1 MQIAP
6 TSSDKK
12 PPVKP
17 RTALQREASR
27 QNGKRSKGP
36 KTPEGKARSS
46 RNARRHGLNVPAIAD
61 PTFHEQI
68 RALACTVAGANSDP
82 TVWDLATLIAAAH
95 VDVQRARHAACAL
108 MSGMRPGCPATYG
121 KAVRRLDWIKRYE
134 HRRGVCRDKAMQQLY
149 EWLIAAGDRAENCET
164 NPATGSIQVDE
175 ACRAEA
181 VHAATGSE
189 NGDNPNWLIGNLEKR
204 TRESSTSSHKTNLTA
219 EKRAAVSAELSSRCN
234 RAQAGMKKRTRA
246 MPPRRWK
253 VVRAGE
259 RSAARIH
266 ACKMNPSWRA
276 SIRPGR
282 GRHIRAVVPGIAR
295 GYRSR
300 SPGSNRL
307 FRLLH

>member
-12 PPVKP
+12 PPIKP

-46 RNARRHGLNVPAIAD
+46 RNARRHGRSVPAIAD
-61 PTFHEQI
+61 PAFHEQI
-68 RALACTVAGANSDP
+68 RAFAREIAGPSGDAAVRALAI
-82 TVWDLATLIAAAH
+82 LIAAAH
-95 VDVQRARHAACAL
+95 IDAQRARHAACAL
-108 MSGMRPGCPATYG
+108 MSGMKPGCPAT
-121 KAVRRLDWIKRYE
+121 KAVHRLDWIKRCE
-134 HRRGVCRDKAMQQLY
+134 HRRGVCRDKAMQQLD
-149 EWLIAAGDRAENCET
+149 EWLIAAGGRAENCET
-164 NPATGSIQVDE
+164 NPAAGSIQVDE
-175 ACRAEA
+175 ARRAEA

-189 NGDNPNWLIGNLEKR
+189 NGEHHNWLLGNLKKR
-204 TRESSTSSHKTNLTA
+204 TRECPASSDKTNLTA
-219 EKRAAVSAELSSRCN
+219 EKRAAVRAELSSWCN
-234 RAQAGMKKRTRA
+234 RARAGMKKRTRA

-253 VVRAGE
+253 VVRSTE
-259 RSAARIH
+259 RSATRIH
-266 ACKMNPSWRA
+266 CCKMNPSWRA

-282 GRHIRAVVPGIAR
+282 RRHIRAAIPGIAH

-300 SPGSNRL
+300 ASGSNRV